1 MSERM
6 VERDERGREIVYV
19 SGKDLP
25 TKHEWTKH
33 INNIVERGE
42 MEIAMRVA
50 RDMMNL
56 GIEPD
61 VVTFTTLIKGWCK
74 VGKMSVAMHVTK
86 VMLKMGIYP
95 NKYTY
100 ANVIIIIS

>member
-19 SGKDLP
+19 VDEKYVP
-25 TKHEWTKH
+25 NTPQWNKH
-33 INNIVERGE
+33 INNLVEAGE
-42 MEIAMRVA
+42 MEKAMSAA

-61 VVTFTTLIKGWCK
+61 VVTFTTLIKG
-74 VGKMSVAMHVTK
+74 
-86 VMLKMGIYP
+86 
-95 NKYTY
+95 
-100 ANVIIIIS
+100 